1 MTDVF
6 ITTPARRKS
15 VLKAWKY
22 YATQQDKQLAILLFS
37 YGQIAIF
44 AQGPAL
50 SLPSLHKNTCLM
62 GHAGWDWNWEWL
74 TVWVAVWA

>member
-1 MTDVF
+1 MSSSPPLQDENLYWRHEN
-6 ITTPARRKS
+6 IMP
-15 VLKAWKY
+15 
-22 YATQQDKQLAILLFS
+22 TQQDNKQLAILLVS